1 MTFTKEQL
9 IKWARERKSQAEDFP
24 GVENAEKD
32 LVLAEIALAS
42 LEAEPVADVV
52 AWSSPNEERQ
62 CDIRWRRHDVD
73 PGPLY
78 TVPPAQND
86 YFSSLVAAARI
97 RADKAMLKFPQPNY
111 VLNKV
116 AEESGEVIK
125 EVIHYTEGRGD
136 WNKVE
141 YELIDNLAMLIR
153 LVIEGDQVIGFT
165 PPYVCRGAI
174 LQGSQPVSNRDEL
187 LPGIKPAPE
196 LDSVAKNAESLPGNS
211 PVIGWLRSDY
221 NSDDK
226 RDPNAPLFMLGSN
239 DPSETWGVKYLP
251 LSGNSPVIPDGY
263 VVVPKRLTAEN
274 GAKFLLVGEFS
285 ETKFINCTECFGD
298 DECETCDGSGRIE
311 ISVPVSW
318 TNIKAIWAKGVEH
331 FAAAPK
337 QETL

>member
-1 MTFTKEQL
+1 MSTLTKEFTKEQL
-9 IKWARERKSQAEDFP
+9 ISRALIMIRKHREMLEINPDYDGIARD
-24 GVENAEKD
+24 VE
-32 LVLAEIALAS
+32 LFEIALAS

-62 CDIRWRRHDVD
+62 CDIRWRRHDVY

-125 EVIHYTEGRGD
+125 EVIHYTEGSGD

-165 PPYVCRGAI
+165 PPYVCRAAM
-174 LQGSQPVSNRDEL
+174 LQDAEPVSQPYT
-187 LPGIKPAPE
+187 LPTKCWCHTCRPVTMNDARFVVCPKCGNKRCPHAN
-196 LDSVAKNAESLPGNS
+196 DHRNACT
-211 PVIGWLRSDY
+211 
-221 NSDDK
+221 
-226 RDPNAPLFMLGSN
+226 GSN
-239 DPSETWGVKYLP
+239 EPGQE
-251 LSGNSPVIPDGY
+251 
-263 VVVPKRLTAEN
+263 
-274 GAKFLLVGEFS
+274 
-285 ETKFINCTECFGD
+285 
-298 DECETCDGSGRIE
+298 GSAY
-311 ISVPVSW
+311 P
-318 TNIKAIWAKGVEH
+318 
-331 FAAAPK
+331 AAPQ
-337 QETL
+337 QEVK